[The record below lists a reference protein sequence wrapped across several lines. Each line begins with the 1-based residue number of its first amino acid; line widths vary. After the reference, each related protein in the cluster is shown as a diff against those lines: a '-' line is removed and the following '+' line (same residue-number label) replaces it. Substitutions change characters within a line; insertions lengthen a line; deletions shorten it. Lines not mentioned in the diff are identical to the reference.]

1 MSFVIEVPFIIASLA
16 FLVIFSNPSVLF
28 LLEAS
33 IISILIVLFNAVIGL
48 LLNLKY
54 PKLDAQTDTEVI
66 KQSMSA
72 TISVFVGMG
81 YAILSIILVSFFSVK
96 TNNDIAYL
104 IHIFVTLIISLLLY
118 YRLIKN
124 ADKSIMNINVS

>member
-1 MSFVIEVPFIIASLA
+1 MPFIIASLA

>member
-1 MSFVIEVPFIIASLA
+1 MINFTL
-16 FLVIFSNPSVLF
+16 LTIF
-28 LLEAS
+28 
-33 IISILIVLFNAVIGL
+33 SILIILFNAVIGL

-81 YAILSIILVSFFSVK
+81 YAILSIILVSFLSVK

-118 YRLIKN
+118 YKLIKN